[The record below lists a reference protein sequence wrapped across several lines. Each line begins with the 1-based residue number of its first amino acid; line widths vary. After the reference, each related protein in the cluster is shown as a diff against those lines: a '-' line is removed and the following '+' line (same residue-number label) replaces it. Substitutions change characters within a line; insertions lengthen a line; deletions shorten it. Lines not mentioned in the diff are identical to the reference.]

1 MDDHSTS
8 QINNT
13 SNRQKEA
20 FHIPVLWLGGALAVT
35 VNVISS
41 ISYQLDLASAL
52 MAQLNIN
59 HPEDVYGTHMLSTYY
74 QLRAYYSYGDDFGLV
89 PDSISQFYNGELN
102 AYRNQYPSDNHKI
115 MAEQFVSLFQMIFSR
130 SKG

>member
-1 MDDHSTS
+1 V
-8 QINNT
+8 
-13 SNRQKEA
+13 A
-20 FHIPVLWLGGALAVT
+20 GGALAVT

-41 ISYQLDLASAL
+41 ISYQLNLASAL

-115 MAEQFVSLFQMIFSR
+115 TAEQFVSLFQMIFSR

>member
-13 SNRQKEA
+13 SNLQKEA

-35 VNVISS
+35 GTVISS
-41 ISYQLDLASAL
+41 ISCQLDSAPPL

-59 HPEDVYGTHMLSTYY
+59 HPEYVYDTHMLSTYY
-74 QLRAYYSYGDDFGLV
+74 QLRAYYSYGDGFGLV
-89 PDSISQFYNGELN
+89 SDSTSQVYNGELN

-115 MAEQFVSLFQMIFSR
+115 TAERFVSLFQMIFSR